1 MKLNEFYEILN
12 GLAPKALSDA
22 FCAAHGAYDNSGI
35 LVETGADVTGAL
47 FSLDLSSAAIG
58 QAKRT
63 GKNLI
68 VTHHPAI
75 YAKLGCLGLAPE
87 RDPLNTGANLME
99 CVKNGI
105 SVASMHLNLDC
116 ADGGID
122 ESLKEGVLLAAARA
136 SGKAAALPKEER
148 MIELT
153 SACGSGAYGRAY
165 TLPECDFE
173 AFLGALG
180 EEFCSRRVSAYA
192 NGRGRIGK
200 AASFCGAGADEEALG
215 FAIRTGADVMISSDF
230 KHHILA
236 AAKERGI
243 AVIALTHY
251 ASEHYGFKKYYDKIR
266 RQTDIPCELF
276 TDEDLL

>member
-1 MKLNEFYEILN
+1 MKLNEFYKILN

-22 FCAAHGAYDNSGI
+22 FCSAHGAYDNSGI
-35 LVETGADVTGAL
+35 LVETGEEVTGAL
-47 FSLDLSSAAIG
+47 FSLDLSSAAIER
-58 QAKRT
+58 AKRT

-75 YAKLGCLGLAPE
+75 YVKLGCLCAAPE

-99 CVKNGI
+99 CVKNDI
-105 SVASMHLNLDC
+105 SVVSMHLNLDC

-122 ESLKEGVLLAAARA
+122 ESLKEGVLIAAARA
-136 SGKAAALPKEER
+136 SGKAANSPREDL

-153 SACGSGAYGRAY
+153 AESSFGAYGRAY
-165 TLPECDFE
+165 IVPECDFE
-173 AFLGALG
+173 AFASALG
-180 EEFCSRRVSAYA
+180 EEFCSRRAAAYA
-192 NGRGRIGK
+192 NGKKRIAK
-200 AASFCGAGADEEALG
+200 AASFCGAGADEEALN

-266 RQTDIPCELF
+266 RQTSFPCELF